1 MVDERFLMHRLKS
14 TRLAMMVGVVLIC
27 ALFMYY
33 YLSNKVLRWDLFIIL
48 VAVAVTKIAA
58 MLYYR
63 RTN

>member
-1 MVDERFLMHRLKS
+1 MVDERFLLHRLKS

-27 ALFMYY
+27 ALFMFHYV
-33 YLSNKVLRWDLFIIL
+33 SNKVLRWDLFAVL
-48 VAVAVTKIAA
+48 AVVAVTKVAA